1 MCRRNETR
9 VNGLSINESDH
20 ERGGVR
26 TRYIMHNAGRQ
37 EVQGDLA
44 GAGDGRGERGEG
56 RMNESTK
63 FNFRVRTSTRSRG
76 VGVPT
81 ALTNSRLSSFNLPS
95 TPFETPQLVS
105 ETRPSPFVWRMLYGE
120 TTEDKKVG

>member
-1 MCRRNETR
+1 MSKYLKGGLRICRRNETR

-37 EVQGDLA
+37 EVQDDLA

-56 RMNESTK
+56 RMNESSIS
-63 FNFRVRTSTRSRG
+63 VLG
-76 VGVPT
+76 LQHDHV
-81 ALTNSRLSSFNLPS
+81 
-95 TPFETPQLVS
+95 VS
-105 ETRPSPFVWRMLYGE
+105 EFQRP
-120 TTEDKKVG
+120 

>member
-1 MCRRNETR
+1 M
-9 VNGLSINESDH
+9 NGLSINESDH

-37 EVQGDLA
+37 EVQDDLA

-56 RMNESTK
+56 RMNQSTK

-95 TPFETPQLVS
+95 TPLFQTNAVRNTS
-105 ETRPSPFVWRMLYGE
+105 VGE
-120 TTEDKKVG
+120 RNKAKSFRVANAIR